1 MSTRTR
7 AVRGAIQ
14 VVEDAPPAIHAAANR
29 LVAQMLNANSIE
41 VDDIVSILF
50 TVTTDLAS
58 ANPATG
64 LRQKGFA
71 STPLMCAQEPE
82 VRGAMPRVVR
92 ALITYEGSRDRPAV
106 PIYLDGAE
114 ALRPDLARRG
124 GA

>member
-1 MSTRTR
+1 MSDRTR

-14 VVEDAPPAIHAAANR
+14 VAEDVASAIHAAAIR
-29 LVAQMLNANSIE
+29 LVERVLSANSIS

-50 TVTTDLAS
+50 SVTTDLKS

-64 LRQKGFA
+64 LRQKGFD

-92 ALITYEGSRDRPAV
+92 VLVTYEARRRRPVV

-114 ALRPDLARRG
+114 ALRPDLAHRE